1 MIQELNFRI
10 VGVSPLLMHNGQ
22 LADPSNIYARK
33 MKEISSKRS
42 KTDADYE
49 EMAKLEWFGSL
60 YLLNKEPCIPG
71 LVFEAALIGKGGAA
85 RKERMGKEA
94 AAALWVVDDFPLE
107 YTGPKDPYELWED
120 EHFRFQSLVRVQTS
134 RVLRTRPIFRQWAAS
149 IKVQF
154 DGELLNEADVRRWI
168 EVAGVQSGLMD
179 WRPKFG
185 RYGVEWP

>member
-1 MIQELNFRI
+1 MMQELDFRI

-49 EMAKLEWFGSL
+49 EMAKLEWFGGL

-94 AAALWVVDDFPLE
+94 AAALWVVNDFPLE
-107 YTGPKDPYELWED
+107 YDGSRDPYQLWED
-120 EHFRFQSLVRVQTS
+120 ERFRFQSLVRVKTS
-134 RVLRTRPIFRQWAAS
+134 RILRTRPIFRQWAAS

-154 DGELLNEADVRRWI
+154 DGDLLNEENVRRWV
-168 EVAGVQSGLMD
+168 EVAGVQCGLMD

-185 RYGVEWP
+185 RYEVKW